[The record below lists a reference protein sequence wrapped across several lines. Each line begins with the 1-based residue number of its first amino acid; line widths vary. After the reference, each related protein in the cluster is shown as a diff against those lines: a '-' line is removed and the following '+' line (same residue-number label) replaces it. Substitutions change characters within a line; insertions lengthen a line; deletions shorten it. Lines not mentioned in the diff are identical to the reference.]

1 MDQRQPLIAYI
12 DKNNIMKKTKSLNLC
27 RVCGSENVKS
37 IRLDISRFLSPYLS
51 RSNLWRNYFC
61 QNCNSVSHYPREN
74 SSLIRYSDSSYRK
87 ESTNTRPQSPI
98 SLPWSTIT
106 SLRSRH
112 ISILLNRCKES
123 LDLISDKKIT
133 LLDYGGY
140 NGFTAYG
147 LRSYYDISNTI
158 VADLDPN
165 GLKIA
170 SSLGMEVID
179 LSKSNINRFE
189 NNVDLCICVQV
200 LEHLERPSIHL
211 ADISQCL
218 TNQGLLYIEVPNL
231 YGSTFSEPSHLIS
244 YTKYSIFRLVKDAG
258 FNILDIGFTS
268 TPREAIK
275 YGYPSS
281 SWRECIYCIAIKDKF
296 LERDIQN
303 KDLPKTNHYLIS
315 NKSKSFSKNSFII
328 KLTFNNLIYSFTY
341 PYNLLVYLS
350 TLFLRL
356 LKEIIRLVFSPIAS
370 LFFLVKNLIFTR
382 N

>member
-1 MDQRQPLIAYI
+1 
-12 DKNNIMKKTKSLNLC
+12 MKRNKSDNLC
-27 RVCGSENVKS
+27 RVCGSTNVKT
-37 IRLDISRFLSPYLS
+37 IRLDVPRFLSPYLS
-51 RSNLWRNYFC
+51 RSNLWTNYFC
-61 QNCNSVSHYPREN
+61 QNCNCVSHYPIEN
-74 SSLIRYSDSSYRK
+74 TSLIRYSDSSYRQ
-87 ESTNTRPQSPI
+87 ESQKNRPQSPI

-112 ISILLNRCKES
+112 ISILLNRCRES
-123 LDLISDKKIT
+123 RNLISGKEIT

-147 LRSYYDISNTI
+147 LRSYFDILKTI

-170 SSLGMEVID
+170 SSLGMEIID
-179 LSKSNINRFE
+179 LSNSNINQLK

-200 LEHLERPSIHL
+200 LEHLENPSIHL
-211 ADISQCL
+211 LDIYHCL

-244 YTKYSIFRLVKDAG
+244 YTKYSIFRLIKDSG

-275 YGYPSS
+275 YDYPSS
-281 SWRECIYCIAIKDKF
+281 SWRECIYCIARKDQCSVK
-296 LERDIQN
+296 ENSD
-303 KDLPKTNHYLIS
+303 KDLRKVNHYLIT
-315 NKSKSFSKNSFII
+315 NKCKSFSNNNLII
-328 KLTFNNLIYSFTY
+328 KLTFNNLIYSLTY
-341 PYNLLVYLS
+341 PFNLFVYLS
-350 TLFLRL
+350 ILLLRL
-356 LKEIIRLVFSPIAS
+356 AKELMRLLFSPIAS
-370 LFFLVKNLIFTR
+370 LIFLIKNLILNR